1 MLALQFLLVVMPV
14 LTVVTL
20 IIRRPGTRRS
30 VARVSRGLNLAA
42 SAMFLGIVVGVVYSE
57 GVDFYEGFGI
67 ISAVVSTF
75 FAAVCAAAEAHSAAR
90 LSCEAE
96 SKPYVPKRLR
106 AVLVTLAVF
115 AAVTALELLILQ
127 GVAEAAY
134 AARQR
139 PEDANLYGLLAAAV
153 AALAHVLAAGVIFAL
168 TPGAGKPR
176 VKACE
181 VKGACP

>member
-1 MLALQFLLVVMPV
+1 M
-14 LTVVTL
+14 
-20 IIRRPGTRRS
+20 
-30 VARVSRGLNLAA
+30 
-42 SAMFLGIVVGVVYSE
+42 
-57 GVDFYEGFGI
+57 
-67 ISAVVSTF
+67 
-75 FAAVCAAAEAHSAAR
+75 
-90 LSCEAE
+90 
-96 SKPYVPKRLR
+96 
-106 AVLVTLAVF
+106 LVTLAVF

>member
-1 MLALQFLLVVMPV
+1 MLVLIFLLIVMPV
-14 LTVVTL
+14 ISLAAL
-20 IIRRPGTRRS
+20 AIRHQETRRR
-30 VARVSRGLNLAA
+30 VAHTARTANTAAAVLWLFVIVSIVGGIDIHFYQVYCMPAA
-42 SAMFLGIVVGVVYSE
+42 V
-57 GVDFYEGFGI
+57 
-67 ISAVVSTF
+67 ISTLC
-75 FAAVCAAAEAHSAAR
+75 AAVCAAAEAHSAAR

-106 AVLVTLAVF
+106 AVLVALAVF
-115 AAVTALELLILQ
+115 VVVTALELLVLQ

-181 VKGACP
+181 VKGTCP

>member
-20 IIRRPGTRRS
+20 IIRRPGMRRS

-106 AVLVTLAVF
+106 AVLVALAVF
-115 AAVTALELLILQ
+115 VVVTALELLVLQ

-139 PEDANLYGLLAAAV
+139 PEVANLYGLLAAAV